1 MKILHLIPGYGGG
14 IGSIV
19 QNLIVYSSS
28 ESVKHDVALFSC
40 NNGEDFV
47 RTINNFHGNVYL
59 MPRPKSAGI
68 KTFVT
73 YIRTLLYENN
83 YDVIHCHTYGIRS
96 YFFKLLVKRYS
107 NALFCVHAHR
117 TANDPNI
124 FKNNYIYTRIE
135 QFFSVKAA
143 DLKFACGKD
152 ASSFIYGDSS
162 AVLIHNGV
170 NKNKIN
176 EARYTNKIDYCTSLG
191 INPKECILLS
201 VGRYTQQKNYPFLLK
216 VLKGLKTRGYAFKLL
231 AVGTGP
237 LHDQIKR
244 NASEL
249 NLDANIVF
257 LDRRLDVF
265 NLMQISDCLLLPSL
279 YEGLPTVVVEAQ
291 AMGLRSLVSNKITKE
306 TDLGLNIV
314 DFLPIDNH
322 DLWIEKI
329 INSNFDK
336 LKDFEKIDNTLE
348 CQNYTGQTSADN
360 YIQVLQE
367 ALSQI

>member
-28 ESVKHDVALFSC
+28 ESVNHDIALFSC

-47 RTINNFHGNVYL
+47 KTIEKYHGHVYL
-59 MPRPKSAGI
+59 MPRPKSDGI
-68 KTFVT
+68 KAFVT
-73 YIRTLLYENN
+73 YIRKLLLGNN
-83 YDVIHCHTYGIRS
+83 YDVIHCHTFGIRA
-96 YFFKLLVKRYS
+96 FLLKFLVKRYS

-117 TANDPNI
+117 AAYDPNLL
-124 FKNNYIYTRIE
+124 KNNFIYTKIE

-152 ASSFIYGDSS
+152 ASSFIFGDSS

-170 NKNKIN
+170 NTKKIY
-176 EARYTNKIDYCTSLG
+176 EARFTDKSDYCNSLG
-191 INPKECILLS
+191 VNPHDCILLS
-201 VGRYTQQKNYPFLLK
+201 VGRYTQQKNYPFLLD
-216 VLKGLKTRGYAFKLL
+216 VAKGLMDRGFPFRLL

-237 LHDQIKR
+237 LHEQIKR
-244 NASEL
+244 KAHEL
-249 NLDANIVF
+249 KLDTHIMF

-291 AMGLRSLVSNKITKE
+291 AMGLKSIVSNKITVE
-306 TDLGLNIV
+306 TDLGLDIV
-314 DFLPIDNH
+314 EFLSIDSP
-322 DLWIEKI
+322 DLWIKKI
-329 INSNFDK
+329 MSTNFDK
-336 LKDFEKIDNTLE
+336 VENFEKIDNVLE
-348 CQNYTGQTSADN
+348 DQNYTGQTSANN
-360 YIQVLQE
+360 YIKVLRE
-367 ALSQI
+367 ALSQN